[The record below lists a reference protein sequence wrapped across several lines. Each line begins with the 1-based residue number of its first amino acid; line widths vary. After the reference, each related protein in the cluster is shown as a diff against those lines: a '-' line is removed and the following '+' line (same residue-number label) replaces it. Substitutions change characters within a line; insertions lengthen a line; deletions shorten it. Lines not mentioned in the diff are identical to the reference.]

1 MISWP
6 NASQS
11 GMPTKS
17 ESLLHYT
24 FEDGLQAAEESER
37 AGVLAAVV
45 TGEGKVEWYYFA
57 GSHDVFMRVL
67 NTALEGKPR
76 LPIAI
81 SLEQDPEW
89 SIYRSITGKR

>member
-11 GMPTKS
+11 GLPTKR
-17 ESLLHYT
+17 ESQLHYA

-37 AGVLAAVV
+37 AGVLAAVA
-45 TGEGKVEWYYFA
+45 TGEGKVEWYYLA
-57 GSHDVFMRVL
+57 RSHDPFMRVL
-67 NTALEGKPR
+67 NKVLDGKPR

-89 SIYRSITGKR
+89 STYRRITRKR